1 MTIFDANEKIEFLAT
16 QSLHY
21 DRYIDC
27 QCFLERVDV
36 NGKYGLVCR
45 EESDEYGNH
54 SKVKPDLAN
63 LQAPVLGNYAEKD
76 RSGPPDKVHELEQQL
91 KALGKQVDFKIYPG
105 TDHAFFNDT
114 RPEVYNAQAAA
125 DAWQRTIQFLR
136 PR

>member
-1 MTIFDANEKIEFLAT
+1 
-16 QSLHY
+16 
-21 DRYIDC
+21 
-27 QCFLERVDV
+27 
-36 NGKYGLVCR
+36 
-45 EESDEYGNH
+45 
-54 SKVKPDLAN
+54 
-63 LQAPVLGNYAEKD
+63 
-76 RSGPPDKVHELEQQL
+76 VHQLEQQL